1 MEEVCSPDAHLQPFQ
16 LTTTRIVAEK
26 VTSAL
31 IMESDSDWDMRIKD
45 IMAPMGDGIKTLVD
59 WPFNKTLEQTGGIPE
74 GTLSPYGDNWDI
86 IWMGHCGSNAYG
98 DGRIWRFNDTAVPPE
113 DYEYRFGGTPG
124 DDQHVPG
131 TRMVYSLRGGVC
143 STAYAISYQGAVK
156 LIKYFQEVGDNIDL
170 ALGWYCDHMIDVA
183 CVGVWPQVITAAASH
198 SNIQHPDGEV
208 APGQDDDEAIHPGPA
223 LQYSARVNAQ
233 KAMQGLGQEH
243 WKPEWNFT
251 WVMKNNDW
259 TLVTF
264 EEHKVIKEVE
274 AMEKMNSTGAER

>member
-1 MEEVCSPDAHLQPFQ
+1 MEKVGIPDAHLHTFQ

-45 IMAPMGDGIKTLVD
+45 IMAPMGDGIKALVD
-59 WPFNKTLEQTGGIPE
+59 WPFNKTLEQMGGIPE

-86 IWMGHCGSNAYG
+86 IWMGHCGSYNYG

-113 DYEYRFGGTPG
+113 DSEYRFGGVPG

-156 LIKYFQEVGDNIDL
+156 LIKHFQNTGDNIDL
-170 ALGWYCDHMIDVA
+170 ALGWFCDNMIDMA
-183 CVGVWPQVITAAASH
+183 CVGVWPQVITAAPSH
-198 SNIQHPDGEV
+198 SNIVHPDGEI
-208 APGQDDDEAIHPGPA
+208 AQSEDDQPINPGPA

-233 KAMQGLGQEH
+233 KALQGLDQEH

-251 WVMKNNDW
+251 WVTKNNEWKLINFD
-259 TLVTF
+259 
-264 EEHKVIKEVE
+264 EYKVIKEVE
-274 AMEKMNSTGAER
+274 AMEKMNSTVKER